1 MKLLPVVI
9 LLSFLLSACQDDPRI
24 RRVLDEADRKIM
36 TMPDS
41 AAVMLESLDVSAAS
55 ASQRARHAL
64 LLTKARHKA
73 HIIETDDSLI
83 KTASDYY
90 RGSGDSLEVQSL
102 FYNGVILKYQKEY
115 PEALIYLM
123 EAADRAA
130 ATGDDFYRGMACRE
144 QASVY
149 TELDNY
155 DRSAQLG
162 NEAADAFTRAGYP
175 LHAAWER
182 VYIPQSLAY
191 SGKVDEA
198 YDTIKALAA
207 DSIIMSDNNLRKYFY
222 FFACNVCF
230 MKKDYKQSEKY
241 FESLINAGDTPSSK
255 LLSQMARLKLLNGDG
270 DISAARQFQKLATE
284 LQENE
289 SDSLAALSVLAE
301 IYESEGDYKNAYIL
315 NMSMQDSIANMVNKR
330 ISHPYTTLLNNYFR
344 TEATRKSIQLDES
357 TRRTKVWTM
366 ISIALLIII
375 ILSVYIYRHRL
386 RQKDLERE
394 ILIRDLSRLE
404 AHVSEISAIS
414 PGEAGNK
421 HDNNQ
426 FLLSVLKSI
435 CDWQSILYIR
445 DRKSEGFCV
454 KVCEILYAL
463 TNNENITALEK
474 YIDENFDNLMSRF
487 RQQVPSLNDRQL
499 RIAVFVFLGFS
510 DTTIASL
517 FHDSNASVI
526 RQVRYRIRKKIK
538 EHPTPDT
545 DLFLSY
551 F

>member
-24 RRVLDEADRKIM
+24 RRVLDEADRKIV

-41 AAVMLESLDVSAAS
+41 AAVMLESLDVSAAP

-102 FYNGVILKYQKEY
+102 FYNGVILKYQKDY

-123 EAADRAA
+123 ETADRAA

-155 DRSAQLG
+155 DRAAQLG
-162 NEAADAFTRAGYP
+162 NEAAEAFTRAGYP

-207 DSIIMSDNNLRKYFY
+207 DSIIQSDRTLRTEFLWG
-222 FFACNVCF
+222 ASNVCF
-230 MKKDYKQSEKY
+230 ERNDYAQSEKY
-241 FESLINAGDTPSSK
+241 FDMLVNEGVTPSSK
-255 LLSQMARLKLLNGDG
+255 MYSQMAILQREKG
-270 DISAARQFQKLATE
+270 DIVKAKEYYDLASGCQRT
-284 LQENE
+284 LA
-289 SDSLAALSVLAE
+289 DSLAALHALSR
-301 IYESEGDYKNAYIL
+301 IYEADGDYRNAYNLTIYTNGNSNQL
-315 NMSMQDSIANMVNKR
+315 INKL
-330 ISHPYTTLLNNYFR
+330 ITHPYTALINDFYRSETHRKSVLLD
-344 TEATRKSIQLDES
+344 EATLRI
-357 TRRTKVWTM
+357 M
-366 ISIALLIII
+366 IWISVSFALLITII
-375 ILSVYIYRHRL
+375 SIIYVYNHRL

-404 AHVSEISAIS
+404 AQVTEAFTIKSVDSSIPEVNKLPFTLLESICECKNAMYLEGKGVEAFGKKVSE
-414 PGEAGNK
+414 
-421 HDNNQ
+421 
-426 FLLSVLKSI
+426 L
-435 CDWQSILYIR
+435 IR
-445 DRKSEGFCV
+445 QLADK
-454 KVCEILYAL
+454 
-463 TNNENITALEK
+463 ENLEMLEK
-474 YIDENFDNLMSRF
+474 YIDESLDNLMSRF
-487 RQQVPSLNDRQL
+487 RRQTVGL
-499 RIAVFVFLGFS
+499 SKRQYEISIFVFLGFS
-510 DTTIASL
+510 DSSIASI
-517 FHDSNASVI
+517 FNDRPVSNP
-526 RQVRYRIRKKIK
+526 RQERYRIRKKLK
-538 EHPTPDT
+538 ERPCQDT
-545 DLFLSY
+545 ELFLKY